1 MTARS
6 KNRSTG
12 TGTAERGALRAR
24 ASNHASN
31 HASNNQRGG
40 ESLSS
45 GLHSIGPSKKAADA
59 LLYVPAGYKAD
70 TPAPLVLMLHGA
82 GGDARNGLV
91 PLQDAADSVGL
102 ILLAPGSREATWDVI
117 VDDFGPDVDF
127 IDGLL
132 AETFDRCSVDPSRIA
147 VEGFS
152 DGASYALSLGISN
165 GDLFTHIIAFSPGFL
180 RPSRQEGRPRIFI
193 SHGVH
198 DTVLPINQC
207 SRRIVPQLQQAGY
220 DVTYDEFDDG
230 HTVPRT
236 IAASAVAWFEG

>member
-6 KNRSTG
+6 RNGST
-12 TGTAERGALRAR
+12 TTATRERGVLRAR
-24 ASNHASN
+24 ASNGE
-31 HASNNQRGG
+31 RGG
-40 ESLSS
+40 EPLLP
-45 GLHSIGPSKKAADA
+45 GLHSIGPSQKSGDG
-59 LLYVPAGYKAD
+59 LLYVPTGYRAD

-82 GGDARNGLV
+82 GGDARNGLL
-91 PLQDAADSVGL
+91 PLQDASDSAGL

-117 VDDFGPDVDF
+117 ADDFGPDVDF
-127 IDGLL
+127 IDALL
-132 AETFDRCSVDPSRIA
+132 TETFDRCFVDPSRIA

-180 RPSRQEGRPRIFI
+180 RPSRQQGRPRIFM
-193 SHGVH
+193 SHGVR

-220 DVTYDEFDDG
+220 DITYEEFDDG
-230 HTVPRT
+230 HTVPRS

>member
-6 KNRSTG
+6 RKGSTG
-12 TGTAERGALRAR
+12 TGTGTGERGALRAR
-24 ASNHASN
+24 AGNGKH
-31 HASNNQRGG
+31 GG
-40 ESLSS
+40 ESLSP
-45 GLHSIGPSKKAADA
+45 GLHSIGPSKKSGDG
-59 LLYVPAGYKAD
+59 LLYVPSGYRVD

-91 PLQDAADSVGL
+91 PLQDAADSAGL

-127 IDGLL
+127 IEGLL
-132 AETFDRCSVDPSRIA
+132 TEAFDRCSVDPSRIA

-152 DGASYALSLGISN
+152 DGASYALSLGVSN
-165 GDLFTHIIAFSPGFL
+165 GNLFTHIIAFSPGFL
-180 RPSRQEGRPRIFI
+180 RPSRQEGAPRIFV

-198 DTVLPINQC
+198 DTVLPTNQC

-220 DVTYDEFDDG
+220 DVTYEEFDDG
-230 HTVPRT
+230 HTVPRS
-236 IAASAVAWFEG
+236 IAASAVAWFED